1 MATRAWLDILRC
13 PQDGECMV
21 TADDPSHA
29 QGSARRCR
37 GGHPMAADEGIVR
50 LVWPER
56 MMGRDAHMNR
66 LYDRLAPFYDWNER
80 LGGRLFGVHTLRER
94 AAIVERL
101 ELRPGMRL
109 LEVSPGPGVYQKLL
123 ADHIG
128 SSGRL
133 AELDLSLG
141 MLRACSRRARRNCV
155 DPLLVQANASYL
167 PFADDSF
174 DAVFHFGG
182 VKLFS
187 EPGRALDE
195 FVRVARPGAIVAWGD
210 EGFGPGAPTGWRRR
224 ALQRMN
230 PGFAEPVPPLPEG
243 LSGAA
248 EHEVMNGCAWLVV
261 ARKAAVGS
269 GRSAALL

>member
-1 MATRAWLDILRC
+1 MSIQAWLDILRC
-13 PQDGECMV
+13 PRDGERIV
-21 TADDPSHA
+21 AA
-29 QGSARRCR
+29 QGPSRAVTSGWRCS
-37 GGHPMAADEGIVR
+37 GGHPIDGDGGIVR

-56 MMGRDAHMNR
+56 MMSRDARLNR
-66 LYDRLAPFYDWNER
+66 FYDRLAPFYDWNER
-80 LGGRLFGVHTLRER
+80 LAGRLFGVHTIRER

-101 ELRPGMRL
+101 ELRPDMRV

-123 ADHIG
+123 TDRIG
-128 SSGRL
+128 PSGNL
-133 AELDLSLG
+133 AELDLSLA
-141 MLRACSRRARRNCV
+141 MLRACSRRARRNRL

-195 FVRVARPGAIVAWGD
+195 FVRVAKPDAVVAWGD
-210 EGFGPGAPTGWRRR
+210 EGFGGGAPTGWRRR

-230 PGFAEPVPPLPEG
+230 PGFAQPVPPLPEG
-243 LSGAA
+243 VSGAT

-269 GRSAALL
+269 ERAAAL